1 MATRITPEIIELIKK
16 YRIENKLGS
25 GKISQILKANHKID
39 VGISTI
45 TKELK
50 KLKDQG
56 IKGIDIA
63 PADLAAADEQRIYAK
78 GEKRQIYKKIRPI
91 VNYDRK
97 TNSNISAN
105 DNFKVQLPSGSAEGS
120 STVTKYFKTKKEAEA
135 GIKAAESLS
144 LKNKQLKLKP
154 FDDAVKAINKIALK
168 DADEISDINNLA
180 KLVYGDNKLRQL
192 TDVSNDL
199 VKYQQF
205 LLGFK
210 EIPGLTKPS
219 GAKLDNILTEFPP
232 QNQWGKF
239 AANELR
245 RSKFEIRDKILK
257 TKGKKLSTLR
267 DGLLKGID
275 TGVFNLDEAMGLS
288 ATFENAPGYTE
299 LGQVIK
305 KKVNVLKG
313 REIDK
318 PFSKL
323 FKDTIDGK
331 ASAKDISSFNKKS
344 QAFQIKHG
352 VDTPIIEYR
361 PGEKLDASKFVKH
374 FDKLSVEAQANI
386 SELADKGIA
395 LKSNAMPMSSS
406 AFNSLQSKLISST
419 NKLPK
424 ADQLKFCSLLSKGGL
439 PGDCKQAL
447 KADPEKAAKI
457 LSEAPVTSAAMKDV
471 KGNAQKMIR
480 LFRGEPLKSRTAE
493 SVKALAKRFNIS
505 EAEAGK
511 RILEGQWYTPTPEM
525 AGRYTDKLGKMKY
538 VDVTPA
544 EYLAMNKYTQRIN
557 KTNDLS
563 GKLRYPVSEREAISI
578 VPRRKLKQ
586 FEETGRM
593 KSKRTMFGNVDT
605 PEGILKY
612 DSVVGGFVDPKYPT
626 QVVDNA
632 QIKTWAAENP
642 MPVKA
647 GTEDALKPIKGNL
660 LKTVGKSL
668 AYVGAPLPT
677 ALIDS
682 YFVGKQISEDK
693 PAAEIA
699 KDPLNW
705 LGLATMSSLSNISGV
720 TKPGKVNAALRLGMS
735 PGLIRGVS
743 RFAGIPGL
751 AISTALT
758 AYDQYNKYQNEE
770 GLIYNFFNKGSK
782 AI

>member
-1 MATRITPEIIELIKK
+1 MAKTPIGEISDLILDKHSSKVTELYNNNVLVKDIGERLGISKSAVSRILYVLKDKGKINDRGQKGVKNIINAAYAKIKKREGRNPFITEIKNETGLFESVINKNLDKPLTSGRSVSPLKGAGAKATQEMYKNRKVDKPRPQKIAGQGDSVNWPSSDSKKDYVKQLEEIYKNPKAKRTNEVLAKTFGITKNDVERINKVLIKERNLK
-16 YRIENKLGS
+16 YPEADTSKVSKQRYSDLKL
-25 GKISQILKANHKID
+25 SQGYP
-39 VGISTI
+39 GISAPAG
-45 TKELK
+45 TKHQFHHMIPYAGYAKIKTGDVMVLDKYLNSKIGPENLELNRIAKEIVGLDLNGDPSALK
-50 KLKDQG
+50 KLD
-56 IKGIDIA
+56 A
-63 PADLAAADEQRIYAK
+63 L
-78 GEKRQIYKKIRPI
+78 
-91 VNYDRK
+91 N
-97 TNSNISAN
+97 
-105 DNFKVQLPSGSAEGS
+105 AES
-120 STVTKYFKTKKEAEA
+120 EKYFN
-135 GIKAAESLS
+135 KAKDRLPKNLKGAMGYVKYNPIFDENGQVFDLGQERIGVDSKLS
-144 LKNKQLKLKP
+144 LQKFSNNVSKNIKD
-154 FDDAVKAINKIALK
+154 FNIDELK
-168 DADEISDINNLA
+168 DFKKN
-180 KLVYGDNKLRQL
+180 
-192 TDVSNDL
+192 VSSEA
-199 VKYQQF
+199 V
-205 LLGFK
+205 
-210 EIPGLTKPS
+210 
-219 GAKLDNILTEFPP
+219 
-232 QNQWGKF
+232 
-239 AANELR
+239 
-245 RSKFEIRDKILK
+245 SKF
-257 TKGKKLSTLR
+257 
-267 DGLLKGID
+267 
-275 TGVFNLDEAMGLS
+275 
-288 ATFENAPGYTE
+288 
-299 LGQVIK
+299 IK
-305 KKVNVLKG
+305 KVKSVPGGCRAVITRALG
-313 REIDK
+313 G
-318 PFSKL
+318 PL
-323 FKDTIDGK
+323 DTCE
-331 ASAKDISSFNKKS
+331 A
-344 QAFQIKHG
+344 
-352 VDTPIIEYR
+352 II
-361 PGEKLDASKFVKH
+361 
-374 FDKLSVEAQANI
+374 
-386 SELADKGIA
+386 
-395 LKSNAMPMSSS
+395 
-406 AFNSLQSKLISST
+406 
-419 NKLPK
+419 
-424 ADQLKFCSLLSKGGL
+424 
-439 PGDCKQAL
+439 
-447 KADPEKAAKI
+447 KADPEKAAAKLTNAI
-457 LSEAPVTSAAMKDV
+457 TATKGPLKDL
-471 KGNAQKMIR
+471 KQDSQKLIR

-682 YFVGKQISEDK
+682 YFVGRQISEDK
-693 PAAEIA
+693 SAAEIA

>member
-1 MATRITPEIIELIKK
+1 MAKTPIGEISDLILDKHSSKVTELYNNNVLVKDIGERLGISKSAVSRILYVLKDKGKINDRGQKGVKNIINAAYAKIKKREGRNPFITEIKNETGLFESVINKNLDKPLTSGRSVSPLKGAGAKATQEMYKNRKVDKPRPQKIAGQGDSVNWPSSDSKKDYVKQLEEIYKNPKAKRTNEVLAKTFGITKNDVERINKVLIKERNLK
-16 YRIENKLGS
+16 YPEADTSKVSKQRYSDLKL
-25 GKISQILKANHKID
+25 SQGYP
-39 VGISTI
+39 GISAPAG
-45 TKELK
+45 TKHQFHHMIPYAGYAKIKTGDVMVLDKYLNSKIGPENLELNRIAKEIVGLDLNGDPSALK
-50 KLKDQG
+50 KLD
-56 IKGIDIA
+56 A
-63 PADLAAADEQRIYAK
+63 L
-78 GEKRQIYKKIRPI
+78 
-91 VNYDRK
+91 N
-97 TNSNISAN
+97 
-105 DNFKVQLPSGSAEGS
+105 AES
-120 STVTKYFKTKKEAEA
+120 EKYFN
-135 GIKAAESLS
+135 KAKDRLPKNLKGAMGYVKYNPIFDENGQVFDLGQERIGVDSKLS
-144 LKNKQLKLKP
+144 LQKFSNNVSKNIKD
-154 FDDAVKAINKIALK
+154 FNIDELK
-168 DADEISDINNLA
+168 DFKKN
-180 KLVYGDNKLRQL
+180 
-192 TDVSNDL
+192 VSSEA
-199 VKYQQF
+199 V
-205 LLGFK
+205 
-210 EIPGLTKPS
+210 
-219 GAKLDNILTEFPP
+219 
-232 QNQWGKF
+232 
-239 AANELR
+239 
-245 RSKFEIRDKILK
+245 SKF
-257 TKGKKLSTLR
+257 
-267 DGLLKGID
+267 
-275 TGVFNLDEAMGLS
+275 
-288 ATFENAPGYTE
+288 
-299 LGQVIK
+299 IK
-305 KKVNVLKG
+305 KVKSVPGGCRAVITRALG
-313 REIDK
+313 G
-318 PFSKL
+318 PL
-323 FKDTIDGK
+323 DTCE
-331 ASAKDISSFNKKS
+331 A
-344 QAFQIKHG
+344 
-352 VDTPIIEYR
+352 II
-361 PGEKLDASKFVKH
+361 
-374 FDKLSVEAQANI
+374 
-386 SELADKGIA
+386 
-395 LKSNAMPMSSS
+395 
-406 AFNSLQSKLISST
+406 
-419 NKLPK
+419 
-424 ADQLKFCSLLSKGGL
+424 
-439 PGDCKQAL
+439 
-447 KADPEKAAKI
+447 KADPEKAAAKLTNAI
-457 LSEAPVTSAAMKDV
+457 TATKGPLKDL
-471 KGNAQKMIR
+471 KQDSQKLIR

-770 GLIYNFFNKGSK
+770 GLIYNFFNKDSK

>member
-1 MATRITPEIIELIKK
+1 MAKTPIGEISDLILDKHSSKVTELYNNNVLVKDIGERLGISKSAVSRILYVLKDKGKINDRGQKGVKNIINAAYAKIKKREGRNPFITEIKNETGLFESVINKNLDKPLTSGRSVSPLKGAGAKATQEMYKNRKVDKPRPQKIAGQGDSVNWPSSDSKKDYVKQLEEIYKNPKAKRTNEVLAKTFGITKNDVERINKVLIKERNLK
-16 YRIENKLGS
+16 YPEADTSKVSKQRYSDLKL
-25 GKISQILKANHKID
+25 SQGYP
-39 VGISTI
+39 GISAPAG
-45 TKELK
+45 TKHQFHHMIPYAGYAKIKTGDVMVLDKYLNSKIGPENLELNRIAKEIVGLDLNGDPSALK
-50 KLKDQG
+50 KLD
-56 IKGIDIA
+56 A
-63 PADLAAADEQRIYAK
+63 L
-78 GEKRQIYKKIRPI
+78 
-91 VNYDRK
+91 N
-97 TNSNISAN
+97 
-105 DNFKVQLPSGSAEGS
+105 AES
-120 STVTKYFKTKKEAEA
+120 EKYFN
-135 GIKAAESLS
+135 KAKDRLPKNLKGAMGYVKYNPIFDENGQVFDLGQERIGVDSKLS
-144 LKNKQLKLKP
+144 LQKFSNNVSKNIKD
-154 FDDAVKAINKIALK
+154 FNIDELK
-168 DADEISDINNLA
+168 DFKKN
-180 KLVYGDNKLRQL
+180 
-192 TDVSNDL
+192 VSSEA
-199 VKYQQF
+199 V
-205 LLGFK
+205 
-210 EIPGLTKPS
+210 
-219 GAKLDNILTEFPP
+219 
-232 QNQWGKF
+232 
-239 AANELR
+239 
-245 RSKFEIRDKILK
+245 SKF
-257 TKGKKLSTLR
+257 
-267 DGLLKGID
+267 
-275 TGVFNLDEAMGLS
+275 
-288 ATFENAPGYTE
+288 
-299 LGQVIK
+299 IK
-305 KKVNVLKG
+305 KVKSVPGGCRAVITRALG
-313 REIDK
+313 G
-318 PFSKL
+318 PL
-323 FKDTIDGK
+323 DTCE
-331 ASAKDISSFNKKS
+331 A
-344 QAFQIKHG
+344 
-352 VDTPIIEYR
+352 II
-361 PGEKLDASKFVKH
+361 
-374 FDKLSVEAQANI
+374 
-386 SELADKGIA
+386 
-395 LKSNAMPMSSS
+395 
-406 AFNSLQSKLISST
+406 
-419 NKLPK
+419 
-424 ADQLKFCSLLSKGGL
+424 
-439 PGDCKQAL
+439 
-447 KADPEKAAKI
+447 KADPEKAAAKLTNAI
-457 LSEAPVTSAAMKDV
+457 TATKGPLKDL
-471 KGNAQKMIR
+471 KQDSQKLIR

>member
-1 MATRITPEIIELIKK
+1 MLGLKEGQTEAQRVNI
-16 YRIENKLGS
+16 RKL
-25 GKISQILKANHKID
+25 
-39 VGISTI
+39 
-45 TKELK
+45 LK
-50 KLKDQG
+50 KG
-56 IKGIDIA
+56 
-63 PADLAAADEQRIYAK
+63 Y
-78 GEKRQIYKKIRPI
+78 
-91 VNYDRK
+91 
-97 TNSNISAN
+97 
-105 DNFKVQLPSGSAEGS
+105 
-120 STVTKYFKTKKEAEA
+120 
-135 GIKAAESLS
+135 
-144 LKNKQLKLKP
+144 
-154 FDDAVKAINKIALK
+154 
-168 DADEISDINNLA
+168 
-180 KLVYGDNKLRQL
+180 
-192 TDVSNDL
+192 
-199 VKYQQF
+199 
-205 LLGFK
+205 
-210 EIPGLTKPS
+210 
-219 GAKLDNILTEFPP
+219 
-232 QNQWGKF
+232 
-239 AANELR
+239 
-245 RSKFEIRDKILK
+245 
-257 TKGKKLSTLR
+257 
-267 DGLLKGID
+267 
-275 TGVFNLDEAMGLS
+275 NLDEVAGIA
-288 ATFENAPGYTE
+288 ATHEIAPGYTE
-299 LGQVIK
+299 LVQGLK
-305 KKVNVLKG
+305 KKVNADKMVK
-313 REIDK
+313 IDK

-323 FKDTIDGK
+323 FKATIDGK

-344 QAFQIKHG
+344 QAVQIKHG

-480 LFRGEPLKSRTAE
+480 LFRGEPFKSRTAE

-626 QVVDNA
+626 QVVDNE

-647 GTEDALKPIKGNL
+647 GTEDVLKPIKGNL
-660 LKTVGKSL
+660 LKTVCKSL

-693 PAAEIA
+693 SAAEIA